1 LFLKYETSHKW
12 KLQHTTHWEC
22 NVADRNTL
30 FFTCDYLYCDLD
42 MENKNIGVVSK
53 FCY

>member
-12 KLQHTTHWEC
+12 KLQHTTHWE
-22 NVADRNTL
+22 
-30 FFTCDYLYCDLD
+30 CDYLYCDLD